1 MDTSSSAPE
10 APHILRPPNREEEI
24 DLGNEWQPPLLRPNA
39 STREFGA
46 WGEEVA
52 YRHLVAR
59 GITVLGRNWRCRLGE
74 IDLVCHDPDRSS
86 VFACEVKTRRE
97 RGCVPAIESVSRAK
111 LARLRQLLAMWMST
125 HDVWAERLDI
135 DVIAITVGD
144 DQMWNLCHI
153 EGVA

>member
-1 MDTSSSAPE
+1 M
-10 APHILRPPNREEEI
+10 
-24 DLGNEWQPPLLRPNA
+24 
-39 STREFGA
+39 
-46 WGEEVA
+46 
-52 YRHLVAR
+52 
-59 GITVLGRNWRCRLGE
+59 
-74 IDLVCHDPDRSS
+74 
-86 VFACEVKTRRE
+86 
-97 RGCVPAIESVSRAK
+97 PAIESVSRAK